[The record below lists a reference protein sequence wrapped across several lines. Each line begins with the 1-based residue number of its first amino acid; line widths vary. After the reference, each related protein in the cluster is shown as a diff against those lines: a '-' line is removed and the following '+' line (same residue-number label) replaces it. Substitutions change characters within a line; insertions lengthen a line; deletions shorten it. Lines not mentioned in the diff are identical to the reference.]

1 MKKFIDAVSA
11 EGGIEIVVLSGH
23 ADSVCV
29 CARARVCVCA
39 CACACVRFH
48 ACTMYI
54 FTVVVL
60 AGDLDKMGDFGKY
73 GGLVFEL
80 FYRADLS
87 AFG

>member
-1 MKKFIDAVSA
+1 M
-11 EGGIEIVVLSGH
+11 
-23 ADSVCV
+23 C
-29 CARARVCVCA
+29 VCVCA
-39 CACACVRFH
+39 CVCVRFH